1 MPDNALRYLFII
13 PILLSGCD
21 DKERQL
27 RTWQQEQ
34 AAELQRQSQDNTA
47 AARALVEADA
57 ASRRQFVELEQGLQA
72 ERRELTELFVAVDAD
87 RKELAAARER
97 VPLLA
102 TAFQGLA
109 AILLGLAALVVCG
122 RLLGRSADPG
132 EASEL
137 EETLIL
143 AIAGES
149 DLFEDVRLRLR
160 EPTAASAIEQSDS
173 DVATALTSEF

>member
-1 MPDNALRYLFII
+1 MPDNVLRYLFII

-21 DKERQL
+21 DRERQL

-57 ASRRQFVELEQGLQA
+57 ASRRQFVELEQGLQS
-72 ERRELTELFVAVDAD
+72 ERRELSEQYAAIDAD
-87 RKELAAARER
+87 RKALTAARER

-109 AILLGLAALVVCG
+109 ALLLGLAALVVCG
-122 RLLGRSADPG
+122 RLLGSSPVPG

-143 AIAGES
+143 AVAGES
-149 DLFEDVRLRLR
+149 DLLEDVHLRLR
-160 EPTAASAIEQSDS
+160 EPTKSPAIEQADP
-173 DVATALTSEF
+173 DVETALTSEA

>member
-1 MPDNALRYLFII
+1 MPNNALRYLFII

-21 DKERQL
+21 DRERQL

-57 ASRRQFVELEQGLQA
+57 ASRRQFVELEQAVQA
-72 ERRELTELFVAVDAD
+72 ERRELTEQYAVVDAD
-87 RKELAAARER
+87 RKALAAARER

-109 AILLGLAALVVCG
+109 ALLLGLALLVCG
-122 RLLGRSADPG
+122 RLLGRSSDPG
-132 EASEL
+132 EASDL

-143 AIAGES
+143 AVAGES

-160 EPTAASAIEQSDS
+160 EPTESPAIEQADP
-173 DVATALTSEF
+173 DAKTALTSEA

>member
-1 MPDNALRYLFII
+1 MPDSALRYLFII

-21 DKERQL
+21 ERERQL
-27 RTWQQEQ
+27 RTWQQDQ
-34 AAELQRQSQDNTA
+34 VAELQKQSQENTA

-72 ERRELTELFVAVDAD
+72 ERRELTEQYAAVDAD
-87 RKELAAARER
+87 RKALTVARER

-109 AILLGLAALVVCG
+109 ALLLGLAALVVCG
-122 RLLGRSADPG
+122 RLLGRSAEVG
-132 EASEL
+132 EMTEL

-143 AIAGES
+143 TVAGETNPFEEIRLQLRERAGGPAIESCEPEPAAAIAAES
-149 DLFEDVRLRLR
+149 
-160 EPTAASAIEQSDS
+160 
-173 DVATALTSEF
+173 